1 MSLRLWVLFHST
13 SLVTLWNPLLLE
25 PELTK
30 LRSGDMWDAESLR
43 HRGGNFRWGR
53 GLSLCFLLI
62 GHQQPLT
69 SRLPSVPGTPAQRC
83 WSSVQPISSLLAFTT
98 LHLMKQLSGLAQS
111 EEATERI
118 QENLQDLRAERTA
131 GFLEKLE
138 MKTFW
143 DIPLFLPW
151 FSWLPLFTHL
161 SHTPPPI

>member
-1 MSLRLWVLFHST
+1 M
-13 SLVTLWNPLLLE
+13 
-25 PELTK
+25 
-30 LRSGDMWDAESLR
+30 G
-43 HRGGNFRWGR
+43 GR

-143 DIPLFLPW
+143 DIPLFLP
-151 FSWLPLFTHL
+151 
-161 SHTPPPI
+161 